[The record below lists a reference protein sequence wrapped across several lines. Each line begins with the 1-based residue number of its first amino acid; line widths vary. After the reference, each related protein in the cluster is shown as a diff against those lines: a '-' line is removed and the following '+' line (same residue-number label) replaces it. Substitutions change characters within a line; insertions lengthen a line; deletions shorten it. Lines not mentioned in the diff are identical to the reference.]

1 MKEKKDPVKMSA
13 IDCCPEMLQ
22 KPICDALK
30 FRYKLPFVAT
40 IEKTKQRVPVD
51 VILYFELERC
61 SGELVIGDPIYS
73 ITLLPGERVKLFTSD
88 RHTQF
93 SYDSESKLSYRH
105 QTTSEESYYATG
117 MAESMSNLTLNES
130 GSSIN
135 STEESWAEGGGG
147 ASFSLF
153 GLIEVGGGGGGG
165 SYDSESISKF
175 NHSLSQHAEA
185 ASRYVAASVRAK
197 SSTSIG
203 EVNQRQHAEGQTEEQ
218 YESASREF
226 SNPNK
231 CRAVTYL
238 FHKINKIQNVRFK
251 LVAIERRVH
260 DPKVPT
266 GAYQRIPVD
275 VKGGLMIKPELISA
289 ANKDRLEKEKVARTS
304 VAERQQATSAAAGP
318 YPTILYSTGSYNFV
332 QAVVERTGPTYNI
345 ETRNLA
351 LEAVQLDLENAGI
364 LDKKTHEL
372 SETYAKTLSW
382 ERVEILPTPGIIV
395 KGCLDECATCEPTLS
410 KEIELNLER
419 KRLENELLKKQI
431 ELLEKSQEYRC
442 CPSEHVEEDE

>member
-1 MKEKKDPVKMSA
+1 MKEKKENVKMSA

-30 FRYKLPFVAT
+30 FRYVLPFIAT

-51 VILYFELERC
+51 VILYFELVRC

-105 QTTSEESYYATG
+105 QTTSEESYYAAG
-117 MAESMSNLTLNES
+117 MAESMSNLTLNER

-153 GLIEVGGGGGGG
+153 GLIEIGGGGGGG
-165 SYDSESISKF
+165 SYDSESLSKF
-175 NHSLSQHAEA
+175 SHSLSQHAEA
-185 ASRYVAASVRAK
+185 SSRYVAASVRAK

-226 SNPNK
+226 RNPNK

-251 LVAIERRVH
+251 LIAIERRVQ

-266 GAYQRIPVD
+266 GAQQRIPVD
-275 VKGGLMIKPELISA
+275 IKGGLMIKPEFISA
-289 ANKDRLEKEKVARTS
+289 ANKDRLEKEKIARTS
-304 VAERQQATSAAAGP
+304 VAEHQQATSAAAGP
-318 YPTILYSTGSYNFV
+318 YRANLYSASSYNLAQTVF
-332 QAVVERTGPTYNI
+332 ERTGPTYSI
-345 ETRNLA
+345 ETRNDALA
-351 LEAVQLDLENAGI
+351 AVDLDLERAEI
-364 LDKKTHEL
+364 LDKKTHGL
-372 SETYAKTLSW
+372 SDTFVKKLSW
-382 ERVEILPTPGIIV
+382 ERDEILPTPGIVV
-395 KGCLDECATCEPTLS
+395 KGCLDECATCEPTLV
-410 KEIELNLER
+410 KEIELNLEH
-419 KRLENELLKKQI
+419 KRLENEMLKKQI

-442 CPSEHVEEDE
+442 CPSESEEDD